1 MQSFVLNSSYLSA
14 VEESLE
20 GKHDGWYWRVPDL
33 DQADKFGIC
42 TLGQPLLVRGPKILP
57 LSGLEDSL
65 STLERTSRARIW
77 RRSRLGPQD
86 INWSDRLL

>member
-1 MQSFVLNSSYLSA
+1 MKNPWKGSMMV
-14 VEESLE
+14 
-20 GKHDGWYWRVPDL
+20 GTGVPDL